1 MNNRY
6 FSTVKQ
12 KVLLIV
18 EIIKKKKQTC
28 NPDTDCALGP
38 DFLGQSLKWA
48 YEWEKQN
55 SSVLHEL

>member
-18 EIIKKKKQTC
+18 EIIKKKKQKPAIQIQTVLL
-28 NPDTDCALGP
+28 AQI
-38 DFLGQSLKWA
+38 FLVKF
-48 YEWEKQN
+48 
-55 SSVLHEL
+55 